1 MEKSSTSRNLMEIK
15 NVQKNKSAQVI
26 IPYNCI
32 ETPQKIQLVILSLE
46 IKLVVEVTLTDL
58 VGQKQ
63 QNIHKLNI

>member
-1 MEKSSTSRNLMEIK
+1 MCR
-15 NVQKNKSAQVI
+15 KNKSAQGI
-26 IPYNCI
+26 IQYNCI
-32 ETPQKIQLVILSLE
+32 KTPQKIQLVILSLE